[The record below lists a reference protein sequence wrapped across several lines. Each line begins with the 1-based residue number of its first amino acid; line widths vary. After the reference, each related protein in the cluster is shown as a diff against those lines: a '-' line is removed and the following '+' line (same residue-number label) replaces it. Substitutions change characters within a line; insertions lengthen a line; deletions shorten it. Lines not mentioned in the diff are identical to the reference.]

1 MRIFERGRSGPHGIS
16 TRAPAYS
23 LERKD
28 EEYEKG
34 KRKCWI

>member
-1 MRIFERGRSGPHGIS
+1 MRIFERGCSGLHGIS
-16 TRAPAYS
+16 IRAPAYS
-23 LERKD
+23 LEGKD